1 MITHQT
7 EPEMNICIIEDN
19 KQLLE
24 NLCLVLAGEP
34 GFAVT
39 GSYPSAEDA
48 LLDFPWKDADV
59 MLVDMELP
67 GISGVELI
75 RKIAPDL
82 PHLQILVHT
91 ISEDSETVFG
101 ALKAGAM
108 GYLLK
113 GCPPSELIDSL
124 RSINAGGAPMSPR
137 IARKVIRD
145 MQNPSTATDSELL
158 TQREKDILVSLSQ
171 GKTYKEM
178 GEALNVSP
186 NTIHAHIKHV
196 YAKLQAA
203 TRAEALQK
211 ARRLGVIWPEQ
222 GK

>member
-1 MITHQT
+1 
-7 EPEMNICIIEDN
+7 MNICIIEDN
-19 KQLLE
+19 RQLLE
-24 NLCLVLAGEP
+24 NLCLVLGEEP
-34 GFAVT
+34 GFSVR
-39 GSYPSAEDA
+39 GSYGSAEDA
-48 LLDFPWKDADV
+48 LLEFPWKDADV
-59 MLVDMELP
+59 MLVDLDLP
-67 GISGVELI
+67 GMSGLELI
-75 RKIAPDL
+75 RKIALEL
-82 PHLQILVHT
+82 PHLQILVYT

-101 ALKAGAM
+101 ALKAGAL

-113 GCPPSELIDSL
+113 GCSASELIDSL
-124 RSINAGGAPMSPR
+124 HSINAGGAPMSPR

-145 MQNPSTATDSELL
+145 MQHPSTAPDSDLL

-178 GEALNVSP
+178 GESFNVSP

-196 YAKLQAA
+196 YAKLHAA
-203 TRAEALQK
+203 TRADAIQK